1 MRNKDFDILKC
12 VAIIAVVLFHFGIC
26 KYGYLGVDVF
36 FVIAGYFTAKSISK
50 QMLNGGGI

>member
-36 FVIAGYFTAKSISK
+36 FVIAGYFTVRSISK